1 MVTMVI
7 TLGTFTLFGKAG
19 SLKLQFGP
27 CSGGGALNKNPQDV
41 SVVVYPDQPKPGWV
55 PPRPKPALVRPVSGM
70 LAMAGATAGSGAFS
84 SGITSGAMPV
94 IDLESARRVY
104 RSIKGFRILFA
115 LATVTVPISFF
126 LFVALGAGWLRTQ
139 FFEGTLILA
148 YATAIVRPVAELAE
162 QLFPFRTVIN
172 AFNWWI
178 FAVGLAA
185 LALRRTLLDHLEK
198 AEHWA
203 KTRAFTAEWT
213 SRKAKAKKAAS

>member
-1 MVTMVI
+1 M
-7 TLGTFTLFGKAG
+7 
-19 SLKLQFGP
+19 
-27 CSGGGALNKNPQDV
+27 NKNPQDV
-41 SVVVYPDQPKPGWV
+41 SVIVYPDQPKAGWV
-55 PPRPKPALVRPVSGM
+55 PPRPKPSLIRPVSGM
-70 LAMAGATAGSGAFS
+70 LAMAGATASSTGFS
-84 SGITSGAMPV
+84 SSVATGSIPV
-94 IDLESARRVY
+94 IDLDSARRIY

-115 LATVTVPISFF
+115 LVTVTVPVSFF
-126 LFVALGAGWLRTQ
+126 LFVALGAGWLRAE

-185 LALRRTLLDHLEK
+185 LALRRTLLDHLER
-198 AEHWA
+198 AELWA

-213 SRKAKAKKAAS
+213 ARKAQAKRAQFR